1 MVESIAKTLGTGSGI
16 DVSALVTGLVS
27 AQFAGK
33 TKQIET
39 RNDALTAQISS
50 VAELKS
56 GMTQFSTA
64 LASLVK
70 GGTLATQATSS
81 NPAVVKATAI
91 GGKPVTSLSNA
102 VEVQQLA
109 SAQVT
114 ATEPLTTG
122 VPLGDATAS
131 GPSSIRIQFFA
142 PDADGVLR
150 PDSRAT
156 DIAFASDAETTP
168 SAIAAKINA
177 TPNTGLTASI
187 VTDRGGERLVLK
199 SATGIDQ
206 TFTIAAQGSPGFV
219 DAMQVSRTDAKI
231 RATAGDALLSV
242 DGVAVSRSTNSIADL
257 IPGVR
262 LDLQSAAPGVRVA
275 LGATPATSA
284 LTQAVNDVVT
294 TYNELYK
301 LVQAATDPV
310 TGKLARDPAAQDM
323 KRQLRN
329 LTLIDLTGATD
340 GSPRTLSELGVTTN
354 RDGSL
359 SVDSKRLA
367 SVVASSPAAV
377 EAMFTDRGVR
387 STKDGLASALNAV
400 SATVTSFAFGLG
412 AAQTRYSK
420 AQSALTAERTKLTDA
435 QEKATTRLTQ
445 QYATMD
451 SRVAAYKAT
460 QSMLTNQ
467 IAAWNKSS

>member
-16 DVSALVTGLVS
+16 DISSLVTSLVS
-27 AQFAGK
+27 AQFSAK

-39 RNDALTAQISS
+39 RNDALSAQISS

-56 GMTQFSTA
+56 GMTQFSSA

-70 GGTLATQATSS
+70 GGSLATQATSS
-81 NPAVVKATAI
+81 NTAVVKATAI

-109 SAQVT
+109 SGQVT
-114 ATEPLTTG
+114 ATEPLATG
-122 VPLGDATAS
+122 IPLGVAAT
-131 GPSSIRIQFFA
+131 GTTSIRIQFYT
-142 PDADGVLR
+142 PDADGVLQADAR
-150 PDSRAT
+150 VT

-177 TPNTGLTASI
+177 TPNSGLTASI

-206 TFTIAAQGSPGFV
+206 TFTISAQGSTAFV

-231 RATAGDALLSV
+231 RSTAGDALLSV
-242 DGVAVSRSTNSIADL
+242 DGVAVSRSSNSIADL

-284 LTQAVNDVVT
+284 LTQAVSDVVT

-301 LVQAATDPV
+301 LVQAATDPIN
-310 TGKLARDPAAQDM
+310 GKLARDPAAQDM

-367 SVVASSPAAV
+367 SVVASNPAAV

-420 AQSALTAERTKLTDA
+420 AQSALTAEKTKLTDA
-435 QEKATTRLTQ
+435 QDKATTRLTQ